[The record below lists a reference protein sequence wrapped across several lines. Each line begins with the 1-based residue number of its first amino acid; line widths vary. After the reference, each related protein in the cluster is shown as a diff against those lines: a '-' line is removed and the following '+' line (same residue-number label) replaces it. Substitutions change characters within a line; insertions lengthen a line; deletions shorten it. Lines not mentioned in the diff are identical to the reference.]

1 MTSEGINHVC
11 QKNNNNK
18 KILFSKG
25 KEQSVLLSED

>member
-1 MTSEGINHVC
+1 MTSEGIIHAC
-11 QKNNNNK
+11 QNNNTNK